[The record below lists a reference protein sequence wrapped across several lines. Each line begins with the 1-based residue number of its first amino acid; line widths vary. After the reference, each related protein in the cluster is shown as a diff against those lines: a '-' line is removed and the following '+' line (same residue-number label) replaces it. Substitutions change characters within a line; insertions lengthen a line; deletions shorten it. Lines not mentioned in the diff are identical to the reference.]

1 MRSVGIPNLVTSIS
15 APSLWLF
22 VDHRRIYDGIE
33 NVLRFEPIVER
44 TRALWRSTR
53 RASVLSVPDCLGQR
67 QRGSICLRAAPVSGL
82 IDTAARATRA
92 EPERNRLPSWAHSR
106 QSCGMRP
113 LLSHVMATGPNALK
127 PATISSAGSIEWL
140 GERVRTV
147 VHVPAVVED
156 ACEQAPR
163 QLTGVVEQRECRGH
177 KNQRKSRRDDE
188 TANDS
193 NRHR

>member
-22 VDHRRIYDGIE
+22 VDRRRIYDDIK

-82 IDTAARATRA
+82 IGLGLRA
-92 EPERNRLPSWAHSR
+92 PSQSATDFHRGRILVEVVGCVRSSR
-106 QSCGMRP
+106 
-113 LLSHVMATGPNALK
+113 T
-127 PATISSAGSIEWL
+127 
-140 GERVRTV
+140 
-147 VHVPAVVED
+147 
-156 ACEQAPR
+156 
-163 QLTGVVEQRECRGH
+163 
-177 KNQRKSRRDDE
+177 
-188 TANDS
+188 
-193 NRHR
+193 